1 MLVYVGRSLATS
13 CWCSLGCARSE
24 AGLASLR
31 PSERSETLRVG
42 ASRTGVHRSGLVQR
56 SGTVCKAGESGQG
69 AGGTVPTLGA
79 WPRTSAS
86 VGSVKP
92 GLLFCAAIAA
102 LQISFLPRSGHLF
115 MPDPRALKT
124 LENLDGWIAPKTSDE
139 DGSSNVRAR
148 VAQAP
153 PGMT

>member
-1 MLVYVGRSLATS
+1 M
-13 CWCSLGCARSE
+13 
-24 AGLASLR
+24 
-31 PSERSETLRVG
+31 ERSAKLVSPDRARAEQCRHLARGERFG
-42 ASRTGVHRSGLVQR
+42 A
-56 SGTVCKAGESGQG
+56 C
-69 AGGTVPTLGA
+69 A

-92 GLLFCAAIAA
+92 GLLFCDAHGVRVLPSRDSGVA
-102 LQISFLPRSGHLF
+102 ISFLPRSGHLF
-115 MPDPRALKT
+115 MPDPRALKP